1 VAEKTLVYF
10 ETSFFRDT
18 FFLTFD
24 EETVMA
30 KSSLLLLAGI
40 LVAAAP
46 FSVAAGQ
53 GHSAGPKA
61 PAADPLAHAKSI
73 YQIDCA
79 ICHGDN
85 GNGKTDLATSM
96 SLTLSDWTDPKSLDG
111 KSEADLFKI
120 IREGKDK
127 MPPEDAGRAKDDDIK
142 NLVTYI
148 RTFSK
153 GQPAAPAAAPAAQ

>member
-1 VAEKTLVYF
+1 MRRA
-10 ETSFFRDT
+10 
-18 FFLTFD
+18 
-24 EETVMA
+24 VMT
-30 KSSLLLLAGI
+30 KPVLLLLTGI

-46 FSVAAGQ
+46 TCVEAGQ
-53 GHSAGPKA
+53 GHSASGAKSSEPA
-61 PAADPLAHAKSI
+61 PDRLAHAKSI

-79 ICHGDN
+79 LCHGDN

-96 SLTLSDWTDPKSLDG
+96 SLTLSDWTDPKSLEG
-111 KSEADLFKI
+111 KSDADLFKI

-142 NLVTYI
+142 NLVVYI

-153 GQPAAPAAAPAAQ
+153 GQPAAPAATAPAPQL